1 MRNIILNFIVSN
13 KNTTMKNLKSK
24 AVLLVFALFVLYAGC
39 QHKDKNEQL
48 ISPQQT
54 TNNEEK
60 ETTKNDALPP
70 NLSKQSA
77 EFQSKEKSLG
87 SITDQGTEIKD
98 VSKRMIIKTGTMGIE
113 VEKYDDAALKVN
125 EIVKKYG
132 GYVSNTTSSQN
143 SSGKKQGTLTLKVP
157 ADKYEALVSE
167 TGTLGKVMTQNINAN
182 DVTEQ
187 YVDLEAR
194 LKTQKELEQR
204 LIKLLAEKT
213 ARLTDVVEVE
223 QKLAAVR
230 QVIESIDGKMRYM
243 RIQSEMSTLI
253 LSLYEPAILTTSSG
267 GGFFYELGQSVK
279 KGLRGFT
286 DILSGMIILFI
297 ALLPVII
304 LGVIIYWIIIR
315 IIKKRKQ
322 KASSSSL

>member
-1 MRNIILNFIVSN
+1 ME
-13 KNTTMKNLKSK
+13 NLKSK
-24 AVLLVFALFVLYAGC
+24 AVLFVFALFVFYAGC
-39 QHKDKNEQL
+39 QHKDKTEQL

-54 TNNEEK
+54 TNYEEK
-60 ETTKNDALPP
+60 EMTKNDAPV
-70 NLSKQSA
+70 NTSKQSA
-77 EFQSKEKSLG
+77 ELQTKDKSSG
-87 SITDQGTEIKD
+87 SITEQGTEIKD
-98 VSKRMIIKTGTMGIE
+98 VTKRMIIKTGTMGIE
-113 VEKYDDAALKVN
+113 VEKYDDAAAKVN
-125 EIVKKYG
+125 EMVKKHG

-157 ADKYEALVSE
+157 ADKYEALVAE
-167 TGTLGKVMTQNINAN
+167 TTTLGKVMNQNINAS

-223 QKLAAVR
+223 QKLASVR

-243 RIQSEMSTLI
+243 RNQSEMSTLT

-286 DILSGMIILFI
+286 DILAGMITIFI

-304 LGVIIYWIIIR
+304 LAVIIYWIIRR
-315 IIKKRKQ
+315 IIRNKKNKN
-322 KASSSSL
+322 ASAK

>member
-1 MRNIILNFIVSN
+1 ME
-13 KNTTMKNLKSK
+13 NLKSK
-24 AVLLVFALFVLYAGC
+24 AVLLIFALFVFYAGC
-39 QHKDKNEQL
+39 QNKDKSEQL
-48 ISPQQT
+48 TSPQQT
-54 TNNEEK
+54 TNYEEREMTK
-60 ETTKNDALPP
+60 KDAPTT
-70 NLSKQSA
+70 LSKQTS
-77 EFQSKEKSLG
+77 EMQQTDKVSG
-87 SITDQGTEIKD
+87 SITEQGTEIKD
-98 VSKRMIIKTGTMGIE
+98 VTKRMIIKTGTMGIE
-113 VEKYDDAALKVN
+113 VDKYDDAALKVN

-157 ADKYEALVSE
+157 ADKYESLVAE

-243 RIQSEMSTLI
+243 RNQSEMSTLT

-286 DILSGMIILFI
+286 DILAGMITVFI

-304 LGVIIYWIIIR
+304 LIVIIYWIIRR

-322 KASSSSL
+322 QKSE

>member
-1 MRNIILNFIVSN
+1 
-13 KNTTMKNLKSK
+13 MKNLKSK
-24 AVLLVFALFVLYAGC
+24 AVLLFFALFIFYAGC
-39 QHKDKNEQL
+39 QHKDKSEQL
-48 ISPQQT
+48 TSPQQT
-54 TNNEEK
+54 TNYEEK
-60 ETTKNDALPP
+60 DVLKTNDAP
-70 NLSKQSA
+70 NITGKQTEVSKKDMTA
-77 EFQSKEKSLG
+77 G
-87 SITDQGTEIKD
+87 NITEQGTEIKD
-98 VSKRMIIKTGTMGIE
+98 VTKRMIIKTGTMGIE
-113 VEKYDDAALKVN
+113 VEKYDDAASRVN
-125 EIVKKYG
+125 DIVKKYG

-223 QKLAAVR
+223 QKLASVR

-243 RIQSEMSTLI
+243 RNQSEMSTLT

-286 DILSGMIILFI
+286 DILAGMITIFI

-304 LGVIIYWIIIR
+304 LGVIIYWIIRR
-315 IIKKRKQ
+315 IIKKRKVNT
-322 KASSSSL
+322 

>member
-1 MRNIILNFIVSN
+1 
-13 KNTTMKNLKSK
+13 MKKLKSTS
-24 AVLLVFALFVLYAGC
+24 VLLFLSLFLLYSGC
-39 QHKDKNEQL
+39 QHKDKDVL
-48 ISPQQT
+48 TTSPQK
-54 TNNEEK
+54 NISEES
-60 ETTKNDALPP
+60 EMTKSDAPP
-70 NLSKQSA
+70 TLSKQTGDI
-77 EFQSKEKSLG
+77 QQKDKVTG
-87 SITDQGTEIKD
+87 SVTEQGTEIKD
-98 VSKRMIIKTGTMGIE
+98 ATKRMIIKTGTMGIE

-125 EIVKKYG
+125 EIAKKYG

-157 ADKYEALVSE
+157 ADKYEALVAE
-167 TGTLGKVMTQNINAN
+167 TGTLGKVMSQNINAN

-223 QKLAAVR
+223 QKLASVR

-243 RIQSEMSTLI
+243 RNQSEMSSLT
-253 LSLYEPAILTTSSG
+253 LSLYEPAILVTSSG

-286 DILSGMIILFI
+286 DILAGMITIFI

-304 LGVIIYWIIIR
+304 LLVIIYWIIRKVIR
-315 IIKKRKQ
+315 KRRQ
-322 KASSSSL
+322 KINS